1 MAIAT
6 GGLKSKRGRPSLE
19 RASAIDR
26 MIMSQARSLFL
37 AEGFDAVSMEQI
49 AAATNI
55 SKGTLYARHSSK
67 EDLFAAVTLDIIA
80 QSTQSIEQ
88 NAHLM
93 TDDLEQ
99 RLRLHAR
106 LMVGSLMTPEVI
118 AFQRMLQGVQHR
130 FPELAEAVT
139 KVGYR
144 YLVNIM
150 RDDIQATAA
159 RDGQV
164 VRDAEGV
171 ALMIVSSI
179 GGYDMFEVSSGR
191 LTIEQLQTHA
201 DRTIDLAMAAR
212 AAW

>member
-1 MAIAT
+1 M
-6 GGLKSKRGRPSLE
+6 
-19 RASAIDR
+19 
-26 MIMSQARSLFL
+26 
-37 AEGFDAVSMEQI
+37 
-49 AAATNI
+49 
-55 SKGTLYARHSSK
+55 
-67 EDLFAAVTLDIIA
+67 
-80 QSTQSIEQ
+80 
-88 NAHLM
+88 
-93 TDDLEQ
+93 
-99 RLRLHAR
+99 
-106 LMVGSLMTPEVI
+106 
-118 AFQRMLQGVQHR
+118 
-130 FPELAEAVT
+130 T

>member
-1 MAIAT
+1 MPDTT

-26 MIMSQARSLFL
+26 MIMTQARTLFL

-67 EDLFAAVTLDIIA
+67 EDLFAAVTLEIIA
-80 QSTQSIEQ
+80 QSSEIMAQ
-88 NAHLM
+88 NAHLL

-99 RLRLHAR
+99 RLRHHAR
-106 LMVGSLMTPEVI
+106 LMVGSLMNPEVI
-118 AFQRMLQGVQHR
+118 AFQRMLLGVQHR

-139 KVGYR
+139 EVGYR

-150 RDDIQATAA
+150 RDDILTYAG
-159 RDGQV
+159 REGRV

-191 LTIEQLQTHA
+191 LTIEQLQAHA
-201 DRTIDLAMAAR
+201 DRTIDLAMAAQ
-212 AAW
+212 AVW